1 MQWNANFYDFS
12 FLLFSVAVLLKLS
25 QSIYKDRKI
34 RKICLPVMR
43 YQYPQSL
50 DEGQDDLL
58 TNMISR
64 NFQMTVSLCVA
75 DYALKRSIHLY
86 FLLSVQLQ
94 QPQRRRGHG
103 RQRKNDRFLRFKDD
117 VRTMG
122 DGSITD
128 SKSNLMPSM
137 VSCTIFPNYS
147 SDWHLRRWKIQFQLS
162 NAMETMEINPIYLPQ
177 DLPYFDCIATGWG
190 KSTSNE
196 NLTDTLYKTRVLIV
210 DNKR

>member
-1 MQWNANFYDFS
+1 MPIDKIITHNGYLNFQHDIGVSHVAQCSPLLRKYYYYNMQWNANFYDFS

-86 FLLSVQLQ
+86 FLLSVQLK

-147 SDWHLRRWKIQFQLS
+147 SD
-162 NAMETMEINPIYLPQ
+162 
-177 DLPYFDCIATGWG
+177 
-190 KSTSNE
+190 
-196 NLTDTLYKTRVLIV
+196 
-210 DNKR
+210 